1 MARVVK
7 KERDGLGAW
16 SLGGVGASGKDK
28 EGMVAISASLLSCF
42 LLLLDKNSFLS
53 LLSYLYCCF
62 LAKKKNL
69 YCCFIYFFDEN
80 IVVLLYIYISCFGS
94 MLF

>member
-1 MARVVK
+1 VARVVK

-28 EGMVAISASLLSCF
+28 EGMVAISASLLSFF
-42 LLLLDKNSFLS
+42 LLLLDKNSFLY
-53 LLSYLYCCF
+53 LLSY
-62 LAKKKNL
+62 L

-80 IVVLLYIYISCFGS
+80 IVVLLYNIYIYTYQ
-94 MLF
+94 